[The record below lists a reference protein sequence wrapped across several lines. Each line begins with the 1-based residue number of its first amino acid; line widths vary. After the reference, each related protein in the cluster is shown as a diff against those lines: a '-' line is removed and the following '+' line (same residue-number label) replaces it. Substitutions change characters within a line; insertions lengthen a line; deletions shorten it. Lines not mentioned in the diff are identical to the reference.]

1 MLGGQD
7 GKFKNEGNAASASFF
22 FGNTCVSAIVLV
34 AAEEGGETLDSR
46 HGGGGNLFW
55 DSSQTS
61 FFPFRPDT
69 EMTAPKRLTHTF
81 PRVLFK

>member
-7 GKFKNEGNAASASFF
+7 GKFKNKGNAF

-34 AAEEGGETLDSR
+34 TEEDGETLDSR
-46 HGGGGNLFW
+46 HGGGSNLLW
-55 DSSQTS
+55 DFFPNE

-69 EMTAPKRLTHTF
+69 RD
-81 PRVLFK
+81 

>member
-1 MLGGQD
+1 MVNSKMKEMQLPHL
-7 GKFKNEGNAASASFF
+7 F

-34 AAEEGGETLDSR
+34 AEEEGGETLDSR

-61 FFPFRPDT
+61 FFHIRPDT
-69 EMTAPKRLTHTF
+69 RD
-81 PRVLFK
+81 